1 VLAVLAPIFRRLWAL
16 QADSKR
22 IYFAPV
28 PWGVV
33 VAAPEVG
40 LVHVPLGDVAV
51 PRATEPD
58 FLRRPSRWGPEN
70 ELPSGDRNM
79 RPADVSDQLFGGVHS
94 GAFLGA
100 RERRGA
106 SVGVR

>member
-16 QADSKR
+16 QADSGR
-22 IYFAPV
+22 IHFAPM

-33 VAAPEVG
+33 LAGPEVG
-40 LVHVPLGDVAV
+40 LVDVPLGDVAI

-58 FLRRPSRWGPEN
+58 FLRRPSRRGPEN

-79 RPADVSDQLFGGVHS
+79 RPGNVSDQLFGGVHS

-106 SVGVR
+106 SCGR